1 MLRNSFHI
9 NLSVLQFPP
18 LLNGA
23 NNNNNNN
30 DAAATSIM
38 GLL

>member
-23 NNNNNNN
+23 NNNNNN